1 MNNLKNWIKNFRKNK
16 KIMHRILVGGIV
28 VLCLA
33 GMAAAGYLMENVP
46 GVFGAA
52 QTDTAGK
59 VADDQDGE
67 TAELDCSITDLACRL
82 GVSRASLYRALDG
95 LEAAGSIARKGRR
108 VRIVDQTA
116 LQEL

>member
-1 MNNLKNWIKNFRKNK
+1 MGRWPQVGRNYVAYLSERIRFLSAKIDALTAGPALRK
-16 KIMHRILVGGIV
+16 
-28 VLCLA
+28 
-33 GMAAAGYLMENVP
+33 
-46 GVFGAA
+46 AA
-52 QTDTAGK
+52 QYLLSR
-59 VADDQDGE
+59 QDGE

-108 VRIVDQTA
+108 VRILDQTA